1 MANPPHHPTKR
12 PDEHQDVFNV
22 RRVRRLVELM
32 REYHISE
39 VDLQHGDM
47 RIQLKGEVTSSLSP
61 MAFPTSLQSPAT
73 PVSVPVSSTQVA
85 PAPQATATPPTVTD
99 DASLILIKSPM
110 VGTFYASPNPNS
122 PPFVKVGDSVGA
134 ETTVCI
140 LEAMKVY
147 NEIQAECSGKV
158 VAVLVKNGE
167 PVEFGKPLF
176 KIDPR

>member
-1 MANPPHHPTKR
+1 MANPTKHPAKR
-12 PDEHQDVFNV
+12 PDETQDVFNV

-47 RIQLKGEVTSSLSP
+47 RIQLKGNVPSIP
-61 MAFPTSLQSPAT
+61 AAFPAALQSPAA
-73 PVSVPVSSTQVA
+73 PVPIPVSSIQTAQTPQV
-85 PAPQATATPPTVTD
+85 ATPPPLATSD

-110 VGTFYASPNPNS
+110 VGTFYASSNPNS
-122 PPFVKVGDSVGA
+122 PPFVKVGDSVGP

-140 LEAMKVY
+140 LEAMKVF

>member
-1 MANPPHHPTKR
+1 MATPPHHPAKKPSDT
-12 PDEHQDVFNV
+12 HDVFNV

-32 REYHISE
+32 REYRISE

-47 RIQLKGEVTSSLSP
+47 RIQLKGNETSAP
-61 MAFPTSLQSPAT
+61 MAFPTALQPTAA
-73 PVSVPVSSTQVA
+73 PVSMQVA
-85 PAPQATATPPTVTD
+85 PTPPIAPPPSAVSD
-99 DASLILIKSPM
+99 DAGLVLIKSPM

-122 PPFVKVGDSVGA
+122 PPFVKVGDSVGP

-140 LEAMKVY
+140 LEAMKVF

-158 VAVLVKNGE
+158 VAVLAKNGE

>member
-1 MANPPHHPTKR
+1 MANPLHHPTKG
-12 PDEHQDVFNV
+12 PDEPQDVFNV

-47 RIQLKGEVTSSLSP
+47 RIQLKGNVTSSP
-61 MAFPTSLQSPAT
+61 MAFPAALQPPAA
-73 PVSVPVSSTQVA
+73 PASMPVSSVQVA
-85 PAPQATATPPTVTD
+85 QTPQAVTPPQTASD

-122 PPFVKVGDSVGA
+122 PPFVKVGDSVGP

-140 LEAMKVY
+140 LEAMKVF

-158 VAVLVKNGE
+158 VAVLMKNGE